1 MELNSKIIYELKSLR
16 KIYEVKEKKTDLEFI
31 TSTLDIFRSDAVFS
45 SIIRYRFDDVIKD
58 PIVVNGNGEI
68 TINLKM
74 FYIYLNKYVLVW
86 KNELKDE
93 EIISVKNF
101 YVFNALLHELGH
113 IMQDFSLNDYSE
125 INRLYQ
131 DFNEADFNLLCKLI
145 YRIRGCFFAYERNAN
160 VFAGRILTDIYDDA
174 SAIARV
180 ATFSYLDPLLYLYN
194 KKYPNYYTLKLLRL
208 EDDYDLE
215 GIPKIV
221 LLENGFNIEK
231 EIIDYINL
239 LYSKFNNFEIEYNE
253 VKEYLKKL

>member
-16 KIYEVKEKKTDLEFI
+16 KIYEVKEKKADLEFI

-45 SIIRYRFDDVIKD
+45 SIIRYRFDDVVKN
-58 PIVVNGNGEI
+58 PIVVNGYGEI

-74 FYIYLNKYVLVW
+74 FNIYLDKCVLFW
-86 KNELKDE
+86 KDELKDE
-93 EIISVKNF
+93 EIIPVKNF

-113 IMQDFSLNDYSE
+113 IIQDFSLNEYSE

-131 DFNEADFNLLCKLI
+131 NFNEAAFNLLCKLI

-160 VFAGRILTDIYDDA
+160 VYAGRILTDIYDDS

-180 ATFSYLDPLLYLYN
+180 AAFSYLDPLLYLYD
-194 KKYPNYYTLKLLRL
+194 KKYPSYYTLKLLGL

>member
-1 MELNSKIIYELKSLR
+1 MKHKISCAKSN
-16 KIYEVKEKKTDLEFI
+16 K
-31 TSTLDIFRSDAVFS
+31 
-45 SIIRYRFDDVIKD
+45 
-58 PIVVNGNGEI
+58 G
-68 TINLKM
+68 
-74 FYIYLNKYVLVW
+74 YIYLNKYVLVW

-113 IMQDFSLNDYSE
+113 IMQDFSLNEYSE

>member
-45 SIIRYRFDDVIKD
+45 S
-58 PIVVNGNGEI
+58 
-68 TINLKM
+68 
-74 FYIYLNKYVLVW
+74 
-86 KNELKDE
+86 
-93 EIISVKNF
+93 
-101 YVFNALLHELGH
+101 FNALLHELGH
-113 IMQDFSLNDYSE
+113 IMQDFSLNEYSE

-231 EIIDYINL
+231 SI
-239 LYSKFNNFEIEYNE
+239 
-253 VKEYLKKL
+253 